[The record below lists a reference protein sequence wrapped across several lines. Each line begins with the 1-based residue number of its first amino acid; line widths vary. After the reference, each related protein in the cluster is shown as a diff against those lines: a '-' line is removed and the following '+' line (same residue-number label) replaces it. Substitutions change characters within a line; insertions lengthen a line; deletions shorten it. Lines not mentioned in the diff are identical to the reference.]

1 MSDINQIDLRL
12 VDTTI
17 LLVFLGAMRHR
28 KATTVAAEMGL
39 TQPAVSHALKR
50 LRRLYDDQLFLR
62 RAHGLEPTAFAFELE
77 PKVRRILRLISETLD
92 GPEPFQPGS
101 ANFDLR
107 IGAFDYESSG
117 LIPYLIADLQT
128 TAPKVNVHTF
138 PLDNQDA
145 LEALVQGQIDLSV
158 GYFDF
163 PTERESSF
171 IYQKLY
177 DETYVIAG
185 RKDHPIFAEP
195 LTLQCIASEQHLL
208 ISPRGPRRN
217 LVDHAMALHGLQRQ
231 VRTVVPSL
239 LSALPIIETSDQLV
253 VLPKRVAERNAD
265 RFQFEFQDVPIDG
278 GSFEL
283 HAVRHV
289 RNARN
294 PFHIWL
300 EATLSRLLTGQRT
313 PRVSK
318 K

>member
-1 MSDINQIDLRL
+1 MSDIDQINLRRIDAT
-12 VDTTI
+12 V

-28 KATTVAAEMGL
+28 KATTVATEMGL

-50 LRRLYDDQLFLR
+50 LRNLYDDPLFLR

-77 PKVRRILRLISETLD
+77 PKVRRILRLMSETLD

-101 ANFDLR
+101 ASFDLR

-117 LIPYLIADLQT
+117 LIPILIADLQQN
-128 TAPKVNVHTF
+128 APNVNVHTF
-138 PLDNQDA
+138 PVDNQNA
-145 LEALVQGQIDLSV
+145 LEALVQGQIDLSI

-163 PTERESSF
+163 PTERETSF
-171 IYQKLY
+171 VYQKLY

-185 RKDHPIFAEP
+185 RKDHPIFSGP
-195 LTLQCIASEQHLL
+195 LTLERIAAEQHLL

-217 LVDHAMALHGLQRQ
+217 LVDHALALQGLQRE

-253 VLPKRVAERNAD
+253 VLPKRVAERNAG
-265 RFQFEFQDVPIDG
+265 RFQIAFSTIPIDG

-289 RNARN
+289 RNAQN
-294 PFHIWL
+294 PFHLWL
-300 EATLSRLLTGQRT
+300 EETLTRLLSDKHTSQR
-313 PRVSK
+313 
-318 K
+318 